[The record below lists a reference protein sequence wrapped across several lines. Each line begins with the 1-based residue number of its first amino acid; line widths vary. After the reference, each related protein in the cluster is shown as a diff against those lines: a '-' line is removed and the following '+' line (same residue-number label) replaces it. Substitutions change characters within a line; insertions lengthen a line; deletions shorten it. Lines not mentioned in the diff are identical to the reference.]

1 MQWTQAA
8 TFFGPMVFTIGL
20 SFALTAMACRIAPF
34 FGLMDRPDG
43 GRKKHSRATPVM
55 GGVAFVTAILV
66 GLAYTSI
73 VTQPGNAGAFDSR
86 LVLSL
91 CASLICFC
99 LLGLCDDRWPLSPRV
114 KLLGQ
119 ILASL
124 PFVCLHATV
133 DVIGFMGWEVPLG
146 WLGGPITILW
156 LVACANVVNLIDGL
170 DGLAGSIGLVVFL
183 TIAAL
188 FGLQEHFGDAKFT
201 TVIAGGLIGFLVFN
215 WPPAKIFMGDAGS
228 MSIGFLA
235 GALSIQAS
243 SKTATTFT
251 LAVPV
256 VLMSVPMF
264 DTAMAILRR
273 RLSGRSIGQGDRA
286 HIHHCLQNHGLSRQQ
301 ALLAIAGLTLIM
313 AGSVLI
319 SVLFEREVYSLLVC
333 VGVLG
338 LLISAR
344 VFGYQ
349 ETSLVFRHLQELGDV
364 LFETSGVLQTRFYLA
379 RLESLD
385 AEQRAQLWDQ
395 LVARAASMGVYR
407 LDYRC
412 RTMHGGQASYQLTWE
427 NIVEPVLEDDDSHWQ
442 VVYQGRRADGLI
454 ANLKAIGKASP
465 SGELPRVD
473 DLLRL
478 FAKVGLE
485 LPSSEPVAPLAPA
498 PQAPEHA
505 ATIPFLVVSPVN
517 PASKAA

>member
-1 MQWTQAA
+1 MHWTQAA
-8 TFFGPMVFTIGL
+8 TFFGPMVFTVGL
-20 SFALTAMACRIAPF
+20 SFALTALACRIAPLV
-34 FGLMDRPDG
+34 GLIDRPDG
-43 GRKKHSRATPVM
+43 GRKAHSRATPVM
-55 GGVAFVTAILV
+55 GGVAFVTAILI
-66 GLAYTSI
+66 GLAYTSNI
-73 VTQPGNAGAFDSR
+73 TEPGETGGFNSR
-86 LVLSL
+86 SVFSL

-99 LLGLCDDRWPLSPRV
+99 LLGVCDDRWPLSPRL

-133 DVIGFMGWEVPLG
+133 DVIGIMGWEIPLG

-188 FGLQEHFGDAKFT
+188 FGLQDHFGDAKFT
-201 TVIAGGLIGFLVFN
+201 TVIAGGLVGFLVFN

-313 AGSVLI
+313 AGAVLV
-319 SVLFEREVYSLLVC
+319 SVLFEQEVYSLLVC
-333 VGVLG
+333 AGVLG

-364 LFETSGVLQTRFYLA
+364 LFETSGVLQTRFFLA
-379 RLESLD
+379 RLENFD
-385 AEQRAQLWDQ
+385 ADQRARLWDQ
-395 LVARAASMGVYR
+395 LVTRVASMGVYR

-412 RTMHGGQASYQLTWE
+412 RSTEEANHSFQLNWE
-427 NIVEPVLEDDDSHWQ
+427 NIAEPVLEDDDSHWQ
-442 VVYQGRRADGLI
+442 VVYQGRRADGQV
-454 ANLKAIGKASP
+454 AKLKATGKASP

-485 LPSSEPVAPLAPA
+485 LPASAQEAALAQPVR
-498 PQAPEHA
+498 EHA
-505 ATIPFLVVSPVN
+505 ATMPFLPTSIAN
-517 PASKAA
+517 PAKAA